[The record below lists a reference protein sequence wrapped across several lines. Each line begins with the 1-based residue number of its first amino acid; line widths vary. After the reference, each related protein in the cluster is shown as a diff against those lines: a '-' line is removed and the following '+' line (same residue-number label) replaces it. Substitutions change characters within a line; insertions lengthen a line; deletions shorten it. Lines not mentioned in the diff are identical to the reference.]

1 MAQRGHWM
9 LDMMTAPIQY
19 KEKMERSYPPH
30 GAHGGGRIV
39 PRYCS
44 VYQLADWMQYYDPLL
59 AENLYWTGKMG
70 PGVETKDTHTNWGNV
85 HQKQYPSHNMGTNP
99 HLRSTKYTGH
109 GIVLRAGVDT
119 DEELSIHLNQVDKG
133 PNYRWGHQGQGNS
146 GGLYFYAK
154 GKIYT
159 GHENEVVGDHVQNN
173 LDGITNF
180 GVMKNGAFCNIGM
193 NELVAPLYDLDIVQL
208 AELRSAKG
216 KDSFAWPE
224 YLSRSILL
232 VGTDYFLLY
241 DQTGTNWRAGARFS
255 WFVQKEDE
263 FPQIVFFGKKHA
275 RIIGPRE
282 KPIIP
287 KVSTGMRT
295 VRC

>member
-1 MAQRGHWM
+1 
-9 LDMMTAPIQY
+9 
-19 KEKMERSYPPH
+19 
-30 GAHGGGRIV
+30 
-39 PRYCS
+39 
-44 VYQLADWMQYYDPLL
+44 
-59 AENLYWTGKMG
+59 
-70 PGVETKDTHTNWGNV
+70 
-85 HQKQYPSHNMGTNP
+85 MGTNP

-193 NELVAPLYDLDIVQL
+193 NELVAPLYD
-208 AELRSAKG
+208 
-216 KDSFAWPE
+216 
-224 YLSRSILL
+224 
-232 VGTDYFLLY
+232 
-241 DQTGTNWRAGARFS
+241 
-255 WFVQKEDE
+255 
-263 FPQIVFFGKKHA
+263 HA
-275 RIIGPRE
+275 A
-282 KPIIP
+282 
-287 KVSTGMRT
+287 S
-295 VRC
+295 CW